1 MTALSFRLELR
12 RSRVLAVGLAA
23 VALVYGGVMAGFYP
37 ILQANTAQI
46 EDYMKLFPKELKAAF
61 GMTGS
66 LADPG
71 IFFTTYIGSFLW
83 PVVAAIAA
91 IVLATRPTAGDA
103 ERGWADLPLATP
115 LTRVEYL
122 GAAILGQVLVLAV
135 LALVT
140 VSGVVAVGALVGAG
154 FDVAR
159 FLAAG
164 VVLWLFACAIAGVT
178 SLVAVITLSRG
189 VAASVAAGILIA
201 MYLLNVIAQ
210 VEPDLAWLG
219 DLTAFRYAAV
229 SALIDRGAADWVGI
243 GVFIVVAVAGW
254 TASLLL
260 FRRRDLLP

>member
-12 RSRVLAVGLAA
+12 RSRIIAAGLAV
-23 VALVYGGVMAGFYP
+23 VVLVYGGLIAALYP
-37 ILQANTAQI
+37 ILLANTAAI
-46 EDYMKLFPKELKAAF
+46 EDYMKLFPKEFMAAF

-83 PVVAAIAA
+83 PIVAAIGA
-91 IVLATRPTAGDA
+91 IFLATRPTAADA

-115 LTRVEYL
+115 LTRDRYL
-122 GAAILGQVLVLAV
+122 GAAILGQVVVLAG

-140 VSGVVAVGALVGAG
+140 VGGVLAVGTLVGAG
-154 FDVAR
+154 FDAAR

-164 VVLWLFACAIAGVT
+164 IVLWLFACAIAGVT

-189 VAASVAAGILIA
+189 VSASVTAGILIA
-201 MYLLNVIAQ
+201 MYLLNIVAQ
-210 VEPDLAWLG
+210 VQPDFAWLG
-219 DLTAFRYAAV
+219 DLSAFRYARV
-229 SALIDRGAADWVGI
+229 GTLIDRGTADWVGI
-243 GVFIVVAVAGW
+243 GVFSVVAVTGW
-254 TASLLL
+254 TASLVL